1 MLIELKARL
10 GNELDRL
17 AHELTLLVPEPS
29 GASLAEAERARAL
42 ERQKELQRHVRH
54 LGQLMTGLVSADPET
69 IWPDRAGYG
78 SRIRLQNL
86 TNGQEV
92 TYTLMTGEVI
102 DIDENQVSLGSP
114 MGQALLGCRAG
125 DEVTV
130 CAPQGI
136 RRFRVLSVITMPQML
151 GFDTEP
157 RSVLA

>member
-17 AHELTLLVPEPS
+17 AHELTLTVPEAA
-29 GASLAEAERARAL
+29 GAALAEAERARAL
-42 ERQKELQRHVRH
+42 ERQKELQRHVRY

-78 SRIRLQNL
+78 SRIVLRNL
-86 TNGQEV
+86 ATGEEV

-102 DIDENQVSLGSP
+102 DIDANQVSLGSP
-114 MGQALLGCRAG
+114 IGQALLGCRTG

-130 CAPQGI
+130 RAPQGV
-136 RRFRVLSVITMPQML
+136 RRFRVLSVFTMPQLL
-151 GFDTEP
+151 GFDVEQQP
-157 RSVLA
+157 VLA